1 MEESLPHLQQ
11 SLDAPPQ
18 FDSRPFESAHR
29 TRAFVPRPDFRPPR
43 AGTPVVLRGTVA
55 TSRSRGGF
63 QGKTMIGAIASAVL
77 PGLLGGVGGNKGSGS
92 AGGGLLSGLGGIAN
106 SLTGGLL
113 GGAAN
118 SLGLGKLFGG

>member
-1 MEESLPHLQQ
+1 MEERLPHLQH
-11 SLDAPPQ
+11 SLVDRRHAIARTRVLAQ
-18 FDSRPFESAHR
+18 R

-43 AGTPVVLRGTVA
+43 AGNPVVLRGTVA

-77 PGLLGGVGGNKGSGS
+77 PSLLGGVGGSNGSGS
-92 AGGGLLSGLGGIAN
+92 AGGGLLSGIGGIAN

-113 GGAAN
+113 GGVTKT
-118 SLGLGKLFGG
+118 LGGLFGG